1 MAGPVLLLLGTVA
14 AALGVALMARN
25 TGQLRRAGVFG
36 GVFWS
41 SFRHFGSY
49 RRRSLR
55 PLWGWLLG
63 LLLMASGL
71 AGVYLGL
78 TSFYAGRLG
87 SFSG

>member
-1 MAGPVLLLLGTVA
+1 MAGPLLFVLGVVA
-14 AALGVALMARN
+14 AVLGVSLMARN

-41 SFRHFGSY
+41 SFRHFGAY

-63 LLLMASGL
+63 LLLIAAGL

-78 TSFYAGRLG
+78 TAFYAGRLG
-87 SFSG
+87 SFSR

>member
-1 MAGPVLLLLGTVA
+1 MAGPLLILLGVIA
-14 AALGVALMARN
+14 AALGMALIARN

-41 SFRHFGSY
+41 SFRHFSAY

-63 LLLMASGL
+63 LLLLAAGL
-71 AGVYLGL
+71 AGIYFGM
-78 TSFYAGRLG
+78 TAFYAGRLG
-87 SFSG
+87 TFGG

>member
-1 MAGPVLLLLGTVA
+1 MAGPLLFVLGVVA
-14 AALGVALMARN
+14 AVLGVSLMARN

-36 GVFWS
+36 AVFWS
-41 SFRHFGSY
+41 SFRHFGAY

-63 LLLMASGL
+63 LLLIGAGL

-78 TSFYAGRLG
+78 TAFYAGRLG
-87 SFSG
+87 SFSR